1 MGDVRSS
8 IYHVNIQNAV
18 REYLQPQP
26 CFSVLSEDI
35 FPGSFEKHPKYYS
48 VVLMVPLAG
57 DVVVAVCLFNMS
69 KAIYVAFQLFK
80 LKKE

>member
-18 REYLQPQP
+18 REYLQPQKT
-26 CFSVLSEDI
+26 
-35 FPGSFEKHPKYYS
+35 SFLEALKSIQNITAS

-69 KAIYVAFQLFK
+69 KAIYVAFQSFK

>member
-1 MGDVRSS
+1 MIEEQITVGDVRSL

-48 VVLMVPLAG
+48 KC
-57 DVVVAVCLFNMS
+57 CLDGTTS
-69 KAIYVAFQLFK
+69 R
-80 LKKE
+80 